1 MALTPGHEELAAN
14 EIDGEYRRMAMTAR
28 RLRDLIAP
36 IRPFDVLASCVALFC
51 LAIAQPILDL
61 LGRNPEFF
69 LARSSPVSDV
79 LLIGVTVGLL
89 IPVALGLAVI
99 GIRKANLMIG
109 TTVHVVVIALLALVL
124 LIEIV
129 EQFLANSTVAISVG
143 VIGSLAAVRLFYGS
157 ASIRSI
163 LRLMVLAPI
172 AVLLSFVVISPTAGL
187 IFAEPAIAG
196 PTGIRVGDPAPI
208 VMVVFDELPLASL
221 IDGDGAI
228 QEHNY
233 PGFARLASDG
243 YWFRN
248 AVTSESS
255 TERAIP
261 SILTGRRATPEAIP
275 VHSDYPE
282 NLFSLLA
289 GIYEID
295 ATEDLTDLC
304 PDSACQDSEQI
315 AWQQRWVGT
324 AQDLRIVALHV
335 LLPTAMTDGLPPI
348 DQTWSDFGEVRSLD
362 PGLGEGSE
370 TSGEFDLAERFHREL
385 DSDRRPAFEGFLGG
399 LGPSSGRPT
408 FDFIHVLLP
417 HSPWEYLPDGRRH
430 GSPQPARGQDGP
442 GWVDDS
448 WLVDQIYQRH
458 LLQVQYTDF
467 LIGRM
472 IDRLEDLA
480 IYDEAL
486 IVVLADHGVAIA
498 PGLEHRRRLSPESIG
513 ELAAVPLFVKPP
525 GGVDGVIDDYRAETI
540 DVLPTI
546 ADIVDVEIP
555 WSAQGI
561 SLVRDDRPT
570 RTETAIDSGEL
581 VIGVSGEEKL
591 EVARRKIEIFGPGDP
606 FDLAP
611 SGTSDLLWK
620 SHDQVV
626 EEGVAPIRGEFSNL
640 WLYQDIDFGAEMLPS
655 FIQGILQRE
664 TTDPPVILAISVNG
678 TISAVTRS
686 YVRED
691 QVLFQALIPPDRLAS
706 GHNEFRLLLVEGSG
720 ALRRL
725 TLVPTE

>member
-1 MALTPGHEELAAN
+1 MALTAQ
-14 EIDGEYRRMAMTAR
+14 
-28 RLRDLIAP
+28 RLRDLIESVS
-36 IRPFDVLASCVALFC
+36 PFEVLASCVALFC

-69 LARSSPVSDV
+69 VARSSPVSDV

-89 IPVALGLAVI
+89 FPVALGLAVI
-99 GIRKANLMIG
+99 GIRKANLVVG
-109 TTVHVVVIALLALVL
+109 TAVHVAVIALLALVL

-129 EQFLANSTVAISVG
+129 EQFVANSTVAISVG
-143 VIGSLAAVRLFYGS
+143 GMGSLATVRLFYGS
-157 ASIRSI
+157 ASVRSI

-187 IFAEPAIAG
+187 IFAEPAMAG

-221 IDGDGAI
+221 IDGDGTI
-228 QEHNY
+228 QEDNY
-233 PGFARLASDG
+233 PGFARLSSDS

-248 AVTSESS
+248 AITSESN

-261 SILTGRRATPEAIP
+261 SILTGRRANPEAIP

-282 NLFSLLA
+282 TLFSLLA
-289 GIYEID
+289 GIYEMD
-295 ATEDLTDLC
+295 ATEDVTDLC
-304 PDSACQDSEQI
+304 PDYACQDSEQI
-315 AWQQRWVGT
+315 GWQQRWVGT

-335 LLPTAMTDGLPPI
+335 LLPTAMTDELPPI
-348 DQTWSDFGEVRSLD
+348 DQTWSDFGEVPSLD
-362 PGLGEGSE
+362 PGLSEGSA
-370 TSGEFDLAERFHREL
+370 TSGEFDLAARFHREL
-385 DSDRRPAFEGFLGG
+385 EGGRRSSFEEFLGS
-399 LGPSSGRPT
+399 LGPSAGRPT
-408 FDFIHVLLP
+408 LDFIHVLLP
-417 HSPWEYLPDGRRH
+417 HSPWEYLPDGRTH

-458 LLQVQYTDF
+458 LLQVQYTDS

-472 IDRLEDLA
+472 IDRLEDLD
-480 IYDEAL
+480 IYDEAV
-486 IVVLADHGVAIA
+486 IIVLADHGVAIA
-498 PGLEHRRRLSPESIG
+498 PGLEHRRRLSPESVG
-513 ELAAVPLFVKPP
+513 ELTAVPLFIKPP
-525 GGVDGVIDDYRAETI
+525 GGVNGVVDDYRAETI

-546 ADIVDVEIP
+546 ADLIDVEIP

-561 SLVRDDRPT
+561 SLMGDDRPT
-570 RTETAIDSGEL
+570 RTETVINSGEL
-581 VIGVSGEEKL
+581 MIGVSGEEKL

-611 SGTSDLLWK
+611 PGTRDLLWK
-620 SHDQVV
+620 SHDQIVDAA
-626 EEGVAPIRGEFSNL
+626 VAPIRGEFSNL
-640 WLYQDIDFGAEMLPS
+640 WLYEDIDFGAEMLPS
-655 FIQGILQRE
+655 FIQGVLQRE

-691 QVLFQALIPPDRLAS
+691 RVLYQALVPPDRLVS
-706 GHNEFRLLLVEGSG
+706 GHNEFRLILVEGSG
-720 ALRRL
+720 ELRRL